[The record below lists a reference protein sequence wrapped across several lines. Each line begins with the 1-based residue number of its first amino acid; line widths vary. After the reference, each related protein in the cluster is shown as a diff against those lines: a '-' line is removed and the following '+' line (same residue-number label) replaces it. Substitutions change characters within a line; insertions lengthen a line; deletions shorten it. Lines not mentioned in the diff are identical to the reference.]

1 MAPEKDT
8 VEEIESEN
16 FWYDDDDDDDEMDSD
31 DFEDDWWKFVF
42 FKTVH
47 CFLKLTLLGKSTNLL
62 VFWIWLKIAGR
73 SEASRQ
79 KI

>member
-42 FKTVH
+42 FKLYTA
-47 CFLKLTLLGKSTNLL
+47 
-62 VFWIWLKIAGR
+62 FW
-73 SEASRQ
+73 S
-79 KI
+79 